1 MNLVQQLK
9 WRYSAKRMNGG
20 KIPKA
25 KLDHILEAIRLAPS
39 SLGLQPFQIM
49 VVGDQAIRNQIFN
62 KACRQPQIQECSH
75 LLIFNGWNT
84 LTEMQV
90 DEYME
95 NIATARQHDLSE
107 LLDFKTS
114 ILGLLGQKSKTEI
127 QSWSAMQ
134 IYIALGTAI
143 DAAAMS
149 EIDATPMEGFNK
161 EAMDELFDLEAKG
174 LHSVVL
180 LALGYRNEDE
190 DFLANVAKVRR
201 KREDIFEFI

>member
-1 MNLVQQLK
+1 
-9 WRYSAKRMNGG
+9 MNGS

-39 SLGLQPFQIM
+39 SMGLQPFQIM
-49 VVGDQAIRNQIFN
+49 VVGDQAIREQIFAESC
-62 KACRQPQIQECSH
+62 KQPQIRECSH

-84 LTEMQV
+84 LTENQV

-95 NIATARQHDLSE
+95 NIANERQHDLSE
-107 LLDFKTS
+107 LMDFKTS
-114 ILGLLGQKSKTEI
+114 ILGALGHKSKSEI

-149 EIDATPMEGFNK
+149 EVDATPMEGFDK
-161 EAMDELFDLEAKG
+161 KAMDKLFDLEAKG

-190 DFLANVAKVRR
+190 DFLAKVAKVRR
-201 KREDIFEFI
+201 KPEDIFEFI